1 MKYSLHPIH
10 QIDPALIVP
19 LARLHEASMRILLSD
34 MGFPFILRYF
44 QMAVQEPQVIG
55 FYGLS
60 DANSLIGYVVGTP
73 KPNELNSRLTSPF
86 LWFTAQC
93 LRLLFTR
100 PRVLVQAIISSRSLS
115 RQVAS
120 EAEAIEL
127 VYVSVDPEAR
137 GQGIGQALLQAFQE
151 ASRAAGFKRVVAIQ
165 ELDNT
170 PSIAL
175 FASMGYRVKDEYR
188 EGQYDR
194 QRVELIL

>member
-1 MKYSLHPIH
+1 MKYTLHPIH

-34 MGFPFILRYF
+34 MGFPFVLRYF
-44 QMAVQEPQVIG
+44 QIAVQEPRVVG
-55 FYGLS
+55 FYVLS
-60 DANSLIGYVVGTP
+60 EANLLIGYVVGTP
-73 KPNELNSRLTSPF
+73 RPSELNSRLTSPF
-86 LWFTAQC
+86 LWFAAQC

-100 PRVLVQAIISSRSLS
+100 PRVLWQAIISSRSLS

-137 GQGIGQALLQAFQE
+137 GQGIGQMLLHAFQE
-151 ASRAAGFKRVVAIQ
+151 ASRTAGFKRVVAIQ
-165 ELDNT
+165 ELDNM

-175 FASMGYRVKDEYR
+175 FASMDYKVKDKYR